1 MDREESLRLI
11 STCIFVLLIG
21 SAVNGAQAAPETK
34 GRQAAQA
41 EAGRWC
47 SISSSN
53 NSRNCYFKRHQ
64 DCMKAISDGSG
75 VCVPNEANRGAMPE
89 DPENNSK

>member
-1 MDREESLRLI
+1 MRIGLVSLVALM
-11 STCIFVLLIG
+11 IG
-21 SAVNGAQAAPETK
+21 LNIGGAQAASNNK
-34 GRQAAQA
+34 AAAAQA
-41 EAGRWC
+41 EPAGRWC
-47 SISSSN
+47 SIGSDN
-53 NSRNCYFKRHQ
+53 VRNCYFRRHQ